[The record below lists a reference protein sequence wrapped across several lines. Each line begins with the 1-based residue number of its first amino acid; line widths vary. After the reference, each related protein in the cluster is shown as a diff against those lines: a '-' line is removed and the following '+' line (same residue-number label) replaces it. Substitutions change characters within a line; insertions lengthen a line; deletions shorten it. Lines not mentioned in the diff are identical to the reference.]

1 MIKVAIIGG
10 LLHSG
15 GKKNLIMEY
24 LRHFDI
30 TKIQF
35 DLIAD
40 SNSNGIPH
48 DEIKRL
54 GGRTFVITPYNN
66 IVSHLRDLKK
76 IFRENKY
83 DIVHAFDNT
92 LNVFPLVAA
101 KQCGIPVRINESI
114 SMGHK
119 GELKNYIKLA
129 LRPFSKIGSTI
140 YMSNGID
147 CGKWQFG
154 DKEYAAGNVHVFKSV
169 INTDKNAFDVTLR
182 KKTRNEFGWEGNVIY
197 GVIAR
202 FEMQKNPL
210 FMIDIFNEIAK
221 RQENARLI
229 IIGHGSMLNLMN
241 ERIKDYGINDRVENL
256 GRREDIHQ
264 FYNAFDAFLLPS
276 LYEGLPI
283 VAPEAQACGLPIFM
297 STEVTRE
304 AAGCDLAY
312 FIPLSS
318 SPSEWAETI
327 VRETSKNIPTRCSH
341 IEELVSAGFDSKA
354 ESERMQQFYIDEVN
368 KVKLDTL

>member
-24 LRHFDI
+24 LRHFDK
-30 TKIQF
+30 TKILF
-35 DLIAD
+35 DLIVDSD
-40 SNSNGIPH
+40 SNSIPY
-48 DEIKRL
+48 DEVKEL
-54 GGRTFVITPYNN
+54 GGRVFVTVPYKR
-66 IVSHLRDLKK
+66 IFSHTIGLKE
-76 IFRENKY
+76 IFEENKY

-92 LNVFPLVAA
+92 LNIFSMLTA
-101 KQCGIPVRINESI
+101 KKCGIPVRINESI
-114 SMGHK
+114 SMGHR
-119 GELKNYIKLA
+119 GEWKNYIKMI
-129 LRPFSKIGSTI
+129 LRPFAKIGSTV

-154 DKEYAAGNVHVFKSV
+154 EKAFASGKVHVFKSV
-169 INTDKNAFDVTLR
+169 INTQANAFDSELR
-182 KKTRNEFGWEGNVIY
+182 KVTRAKFGWNSNIVY

-210 FMIDIFNEIAK
+210 FMIDIFNEIVKHQDNAK
-221 RQENARLI
+221 LVM
-229 IIGHGSMLNLMN
+229 IGHGSMLDKMN
-241 ERIKDYGINDRVENL
+241 ERVRKYGIEEYVENL
-256 GRREDIHQ
+256 CRREDIHQ

-304 AAGCDLAY
+304 ASGSNLAY

-318 SPSEWAETI
+318 SASEWAEIIT
-327 VRETSKNIPTRCSH
+327 RETNKNLNVRRSYID
-341 IEELVSAGFDSKA
+341 ELISAGFDSKS
-354 ESERMQQFYIDEVN
+354 ESERMLQFYIDEVN
-368 KVKLDTL
+368 KEK

>member
-24 LRHFDI
+24 LRHFDK

-35 DLIAD
+35 DLIVDSD
-40 SNSNGIPH
+40 SNSVPYE
-48 DEIKRL
+48 EIKQL
-54 GGRTFVITPYNN
+54 GGRIFVTMPYKR
-66 IVSHLRDLKK
+66 IYSHMIELKQ
-76 IFRENKY
+76 IFQKNKY

-92 LNVFPLVAA
+92 LNIFSMLTAR
-101 KQCGIPVRINESI
+101 KCGIPVRINESI

-119 GELKNYIKLA
+119 GEWKNYIKMV
-129 LRPFSKIGSTI
+129 LRPFAKIGSTV
-140 YMSNGID
+140 YMSNGVD

-154 DKEYAAGNVHVFKSV
+154 EKAFASGKVHVLKSI
-169 INTDKNAFDVTLR
+169 INTQANAFDSNLR
-182 KKTRNEFGWEGNVIY
+182 KVTRAKFGWNGNVVY

-210 FMIDIFNEIAK
+210 FMIDIFNEILK
-221 RQENARLI
+221 LQDNARLVL
-229 IIGHGSMLNLMN
+229 IGHGSMLDKMN
-241 ERIKDYGINDRVENL
+241 ERVRKYGIKGNVENL

-304 AAGCDLAY
+304 ASGSDLAY

-318 SPSEWAETI
+318 SASEWAEIIT
-327 VRETSKNIPTRCSH
+327 RETNKNINVRRSY
-341 IEELVSAGFDSKA
+341 IDELISAGFDSKS

-368 KVKLDTL
+368 KEKQIR